1 MKKSNKLMSLLLAF
15 AMVFSVVVPAF
26 AETGSTGKPEA
37 NNKIEINVSASIDGK
52 FDGVNQVVRLYLD
65 KTGKD
70 GKDFQE
76 VKWGATQNGRYTFK
90 LDKPLEAN
98 ATYTILVGGL
108 TPTVSDEKA
117 YNAKLVMPG
126 TQWKYSFNTDANGN
140 PIDLKEDY
148 HFDLYVEPR
157 QTDAFFTVTTLTKE
171 AKTAPNRAFSIVP
184 LKVNEAKDQY
194 VTDKDGG
201 FLVDNDRDAIFTETT
216 DVYGEYG
223 LTKEEVEE
231 IAAEAD
237 YEVGKGQYATTVVGF
252 VVNGELVAVADFHAN
267 SADRAAYLRPVPA
280 GITKLVVTVEG
291 DNRKVDIYGNQA
303 LTPIKG
309 ATVELQGNTTE
320 WHKEEAFGKVLD
332 TKTTDA
338 EGKAV
343 FENPSISSLI
353 SILDATDTAREG
365 YFTNIRLYNRV
376 AVVKADGYRVPVTV
390 SLENIDMVNG
400 VMHVKFTLIP
410 EGGIHTNRV
419 RGANRYATSVE
430 VAKKAF
436 PNYEG
441 DVILASGDIYAD
453 ALVANGLVGL
463 KNQPLVLNGVNKLD
477 ATVAQYLKDVK
488 AEKVTIIGGNSA
500 ISASVQN
507 ELEKMGLK
515 TERISG
521 TNRYETSVKVLQ
533 HFLKNNKS
541 TVEGDVE
548 KVFLASGENFAD
560 ALVASVP
567 AAMYARPILLTA
579 KNNLPMVVKDAIEN
593 KDYAIKEV
601 TVVGGTGAVS
611 EHAYSQITVSNVQRL
626 KGSNRQLTAMA
637 VANEYFMNAG
647 QAIVVDGTNFADALA
662 AGQLGWKIK
671 APILLSESKTVL
683 GKDLAAYLRN
693 NKMTEITIV
702 GGTSSVSEGIAKEID
717 QIIAGK

>member
-1 MKKSNKLMSLLLAF
+1 MKKSNKFMSLLLAF

-37 NNKIEINVSASIDGK
+37 NNKIEINVSASKDGK
-52 FDGVNQVVRLYLD
+52 YDGVNQQIGLYVD
-65 KTGKD
+65 KTGKN
-70 GKDFQE
+70 GKDFQFVE
-76 VKWGATQNGRYTFK
+76 WGATENGRYTFK
-90 LDKPLEAN
+90 LNKPLESN
-98 ATYTILVGGL
+98 ATYTIVVGAL
-108 TPTVSDEKA
+108 TPEVGADKA

-140 PIDLKEDY
+140 PVELKEDY

-171 AKTAPNRAFSIVP
+171 AKTASNRAFSIVP
-184 LKVNEAKDQY
+184 LKVNGSKY

-201 FLVDNDRDAIFTETT
+201 FLVDNDRDALFTGTT

-223 LTKEEVEE
+223 LTKEQVET
-231 IAAEAD
+231 IAAAAN
-237 YEVGKGQYATTVVGF
+237 YAVGEGKYATTVVGF
-252 VVNGELVAVADFHAN
+252 VVNGELVAVADFNAN

-291 DNRKVDIYGNQA
+291 DNRKVDINGNQA

-353 SILDATDTAREG
+353 RILDATDTAREG

-400 VMHVKFTLIP
+400 VMNVKFTLIP

-430 VAKKAF
+430 VAKKSF
-436 PNYEG
+436 TG
-441 DVILASGDIYAD
+441 DQDEVILASGDIYAD

-463 KNQPLVLNGVNKLD
+463 KNRPLVLNGVNKLD

-488 AEKVTIIGGNSA
+488 ASKVTIVGGNSA

-507 ELEKMGLK
+507 ELEKMGLT

-533 HFLKNNKS
+533 HFYKANNEDAIK
-541 TVEGDVE
+541 DVF
-548 KVFLASGENFAD
+548 VASGENFAD

-567 AAMYARPILLTA
+567 AALYARPILLTA
-579 KNNLPMVVKDAIEN
+579 KDNLPMVVKDAIES
-593 KDYAIKEV
+593 KDYGIKEV

-626 KGSNRQLTAMA
+626 KGQNRQLTAMA

>member
-1 MKKSNKLMSLLLAF
+1 MKKSNKFMSLLLAF

-37 NNKIEINVSASIDGK
+37 NNKIEINVSASKDGK
-52 FDGVNQVVRLYLD
+52 YDGVNQQIGLYVD
-65 KTGKD
+65 KTGKN
-70 GKDFQE
+70 GKDFQFVE
-76 VKWGATQNGRYTFK
+76 WGATENGRYTFK
-90 LDKPLEAN
+90 LNKPLESN
-98 ATYTILVGGL
+98 ATYTIVVGAL
-108 TPTVSDEKA
+108 TPEVGADKA

-140 PIDLKEDY
+140 PVELKEDY

-171 AKTAPNRAFSIVP
+171 AKTAPNKAFSIVP
-184 LKVNEAKDQY
+184 LKVNGSKY

-201 FLVDNDRDAIFTETT
+201 FLVDNDRDALFTGTT

-223 LTKEEVEE
+223 LTKEQVQA
-231 IAAEAD
+231 IATAAG
-237 YEVGKGQYATTVVGF
+237 YTVGEGKYATTVVGF

-291 DNRKVDIYGNQA
+291 DNRKVDINGNQA

-353 SILDATDTAREG
+353 RILDATDTAKEG

-400 VMHVKFTLIP
+400 VMNVKFTLIP

-419 RGANRYATSVE
+419 RGANRYATSVA

-436 PNYEG
+436 PGYKG
-441 DVILASGDIYAD
+441 DVLLASGDIYAD

-477 ATVAQYLKDVK
+477 ATVAGYLKDVQAK
-488 AEKVTIIGGNSA
+488 KVTIIGGNTA

-515 TERISG
+515 TERIYG
-521 TNRYETSVKVLQ
+521 ANRYETSVNVLQ
-533 HFLKNNKS
+533 HFVKGGELR
-541 TVEGDVE
+541 EGSVSN
-548 KVFLASGENFAD
+548 VFVASGENFAD

-579 KNNLPMVVKDAIEN
+579 KDNLPKVVKDAIES
-593 KDYAIKEV
+593 KDYGIKEV

-611 EHAYSQITVSNVQRL
+611 EKAYAQINVSNVQRL
-626 KGSNRQLTAMA
+626 KGQNRQLTAMA

-647 QAIVVDGTNFADALA
+647 QAIVVDGTKTQFADALA

-671 APILLSESKTVL
+671 APILLSESNTVL

>member
-26 AETGSTGKPEA
+26 AETGSKGKPEA
-37 NNKIEINVSASIDGK
+37 NNKIEINVSASKDGK
-52 FDGVNQVVRLYLD
+52 YDGVNQQIGLYVD
-65 KTGKD
+65 KTGKN
-70 GKDFQE
+70 GKDFQFVE
-76 VKWGATQNGRYTFK
+76 WGATENGRYTFK
-90 LDKPLEAN
+90 LNKPLEAN
-98 ATYTILVGGL
+98 ATYTIVVGAL
-108 TPTVSDEKA
+108 TPEIGADKA

-126 TQWKYSFNTDANGN
+126 TQWKYSFNTDGNGN
-140 PIDLKEDY
+140 PIELKEDY

-157 QTDAFFTVTTLTKE
+157 QTDAFFTVTTLTKD

-184 LKVNEAKDQY
+184 LKVNGAKY

-201 FLVDNDRDAIFTETT
+201 FLVDKDRAALFTGTT

-223 LTKEEVEE
+223 LTKEQVES
-231 IAAEAD
+231 IAATANYKVGEGK
-237 YEVGKGQYATTVVGF
+237 YETTVVGF

-267 SADRAAYLRPVPA
+267 SSDRAAYLRPVPA

-291 DNRKVDIYGNQA
+291 DNRKVDINGNQA

-338 EGKAV
+338 QGKAV

-353 SILDATDTAREG
+353 RILDATDTAREG

-376 AVVKADGYRVPVTV
+376 AVVKADGYRVPVAAT
-390 SLENIDMVNG
+390 LEGVEMVNN

-410 EGGIHTNRV
+410 EGGIHTNRIK
-419 RGANRYATSVE
+419 GSNRYATSVE
-430 VAKKAF
+430 VARNSF
-436 PNYEG
+436 EG
-441 DVILASGDIYAD
+441 NQEEVILASGDIYAD

-463 KNQPLVLNGVNKLD
+463 KDAPLVLNGVSKLD
-477 ATVAQYLKDVK
+477 KTVAQYLKDVK
-488 AEKVTIIGGNSA
+488 AKKVTIIGGNSA
-500 ISASVQN
+500 ISGSVQD
-507 ELEKMGLK
+507 ELEKMGLT

-533 HFLKNNKS
+533 HFYKNNNQAAIKN
-541 TVEGDVE
+541 
-548 KVFLASGENFAD
+548 VFVASGENFAD

-567 AAMYARPILLTA
+567 AALYARPILLTA
-579 KNNLPMVVKDAIEN
+579 KDNLPKVVKDAIES
-593 KDYAIKEV
+593 KAYGIKEV

-611 EHAYSQITVSNVQRL
+611 EHAYSQITVSDLQRL
-626 KGSNRQLTAMA
+626 KGKNRQLTAMA

-671 APILLSESKTVL
+671 APILLSQSKTVL

-702 GGTSSVSEGIAKEID
+702 GGTSSVAEGIAKEID

>member
-37 NNKIEINVSASIDGK
+37 NNKIEIKVSASKDGK

-148 HFDLYVEPR
+148 HFDLYVAPR

-171 AKTAPNRAFSIVP
+171 AKTAPNREFSIVP
-184 LKVNEAKDQY
+184 LKVNEGKY

-201 FLVDNDRDAIFTETT
+201 FLVDNDRDALFTGTT

-223 LTKEEVEE
+223 LTKEQVET
-231 IAAEAD
+231 IAAAAN
-237 YEVGKGQYATTVVGF
+237 YAVGEGKYATTVVGF

-353 SILDATDTAREG
+353 RILDATDTAKEG

-400 VMHVKFTLIP
+400 VMNVKFTLIP

-430 VAKKAF
+430 VAKKSF
-436 PNYEG
+436 TG
-441 DVILASGDIYAD
+441 DQKEVILASGDIYAD

-463 KNQPLVLNGVNKLD
+463 KNRPLVLNGVNKLD

-488 AEKVTIIGGNSA
+488 AEKVTIIGGNTA
-500 ISASVQN
+500 ISGAVQN
-507 ELEKMGLK
+507 ELEKMGLT

-533 HFLKNNKS
+533 HFYKANN
-541 TVEGDVE
+541 EDVI
-548 KVFLASGENFAD
+548 KDVFLASGENFAD

-567 AAMYARPILLTA
+567 AALYARPILLTA
-579 KNNLPMVVKDAIEN
+579 KDNLPKVVKDAIES
-593 KDYAIKEV
+593 KDYGIKEV

-611 EHAYSQITVSNVQRL
+611 EKAYAQITVSDVQRL
-626 KGSNRQLTAMA
+626 KGQNRQLTAMA

>member
-1 MKKSNKLMSLLLAF
+1 MSLLLAF

-37 NNKIEINVSASIDGK
+37 NNKIEINVSASKDGK
-52 FDGVNQVVRLYLD
+52 YDGVNQQIGLYVD
-65 KTGKD
+65 KTGKN
-70 GKDFQE
+70 GKDFQFVE
-76 VKWGATQNGRYTFK
+76 WGATENGRYTFK
-90 LDKPLEAN
+90 LNKPLESN
-98 ATYTILVGGL
+98 ATYTIVVGAL
-108 TPTVSDEKA
+108 TPEVGADKA

-140 PIDLKEDY
+140 PVELKEDY

-184 LKVNEAKDQY
+184 LKVNGSKY

-201 FLVDNDRDAIFTETT
+201 FLVDNDRDALFTGTT

-223 LTKEEVEE
+223 LTKEQVET
-231 IAAEAD
+231 IAAAAN
-237 YEVGKGQYATTVVGF
+237 YAVGEGKYATTVVGF
-252 VVNGELVAVADFHAN
+252 VVNGELVAVADFNAN

-291 DNRKVDIYGNQA
+291 DNRKVDINGNQA

-353 SILDATDTAREG
+353 RILDATDTAREG

-400 VMHVKFTLIP
+400 VMNVKFTLIP

-430 VAKKAF
+430 VAKKSF
-436 PNYEG
+436 TG
-441 DVILASGDIYAD
+441 DQDEVILASGDIYAD

-463 KNQPLVLNGVNKLD
+463 KNRPLVLNGVNKLD

-488 AEKVTIIGGNSA
+488 ASKVTIVGGNSA

-507 ELEKMGLK
+507 ELEKMGLT

-533 HFLKNNKS
+533 HFYKANNEDAIK
-541 TVEGDVE
+541 DVF
-548 KVFLASGENFAD
+548 VASGENFAD

-567 AAMYARPILLTA
+567 AALYARPILLTA
-579 KNNLPMVVKDAIEN
+579 KDNLPMVVKDAIES
-593 KDYAIKEV
+593 KDYGIKEV

-611 EHAYSQITVSNVQRL
+611 EHAYSQITVSDVQRL
-626 KGSNRQLTAMA
+626 KGQNRQLTAMA

>member
-1 MKKSNKLMSLLLAF
+1 MKKSNKFMSLLLAF

-37 NNKIEINVSASIDGK
+37 NNKIEINVSASKDGK
-52 FDGVNQVVRLYLD
+52 YDGVEQKVTLYVD
-65 KTGKD
+65 KTGKN
-70 GKDFQE
+70 GKDFQQ
-76 VKWGATQNGRYTFK
+76 VDWGVTENGKFTFK
-90 LDKPLEAN
+90 VNSPLLAN
-98 ATYTILVGGL
+98 ATYTIVVGDMN
-108 TPTVSDEKA
+108 PNVSDEKA

-140 PIDLKEDY
+140 PVELKEDY

-184 LKVNEAKDQY
+184 LKVNGSKY

-201 FLVDNDRDAIFTETT
+201 FLVDNDRNALFTGTT

-223 LTKEEVEE
+223 LTKEQFET
-231 IAAEAD
+231 IAKAAN
-237 YEVGKGQYATTVVGF
+237 YAVGEGKYATTVVGF

-291 DNRKVDIYGNQA
+291 DNRKVDINGNQA

-353 SILDATDTAREG
+353 KILDATDTAKEG

-400 VMHVKFTLIP
+400 VMNVKFTLIP

-430 VAKKAF
+430 VAKKSF
-436 PNYEG
+436 TG
-441 DVILASGDIYAD
+441 DQEEVILASGDIYAD

-463 KNQPLVLNGVNKLD
+463 KNRPLVLNGVNKLD

-488 AEKVTIIGGNSA
+488 AEKVTIIGGNTA
-500 ISASVQN
+500 ISAAVQN
-507 ELEKMGLK
+507 ELEKMGLT

-533 HFLKNNKS
+533 HFYKANK
-541 TVEGDVE
+541 EDAI
-548 KVFLASGENFAD
+548 KDVFLASGENFAD

-567 AAMYARPILLTA
+567 AALYARPILLTA
-579 KNNLPMVVKDAIEN
+579 KDNLPKVVKDAIES
-593 KDYAIKEV
+593 KDYGIKEV

-611 EHAYSQITVSNVQRL
+611 EKAYAQITVSDVQRL

>member
-1 MKKSNKLMSLLLAF
+1 MSLLLAF

-37 NNKIEINVSASIDGK
+37 NNKIEINVSASKDGK
-52 FDGVNQVVRLYLD
+52 YDGVNQQIGLYVD
-65 KTGKD
+65 KTGKN
-70 GKDFQE
+70 GKDFQFVE
-76 VKWGATQNGRYTFK
+76 WGATENGRYTFK
-90 LDKPLEAN
+90 LNKPLESN
-98 ATYTILVGGL
+98 ATYTIVVGAL
-108 TPTVSDEKA
+108 TPEVGADKA

-140 PIDLKEDY
+140 PVELKEDY

-184 LKVNEAKDQY
+184 LKVNGSKY

-201 FLVDNDRDAIFTETT
+201 FLVDNDRDALFTGTT

-223 LTKEEVEE
+223 LTKEQVET
-231 IAAEAD
+231 IAAAAN
-237 YEVGKGQYATTVVGF
+237 YAVGEGKYATTVVGF

-291 DNRKVDIYGNQA
+291 DNRKVDINGNQA

-353 SILDATDTAREG
+353 RILDATDTAREG

-400 VMHVKFTLIP
+400 VMNVKFTLIP

-430 VAKKAF
+430 VAKKSF
-436 PNYEG
+436 TG
-441 DVILASGDIYAD
+441 DQKEVILASGDIYAD

-463 KNQPLVLNGVNKLD
+463 KNRPLVLNGVNKLD

-488 AEKVTIIGGNSA
+488 AEKVTIIGGNTA
-500 ISASVQN
+500 ISGAVQN
-507 ELEKMGLK
+507 ELEKMGLT

-533 HFLKNNKS
+533 HFYKANNEDAIK
-541 TVEGDVE
+541 D
-548 KVFLASGENFAD
+548 VFLASGENFAD

-567 AAMYARPILLTA
+567 AALYARPILLTA
-579 KNNLPMVVKDAIEN
+579 KDNLPKVVKDAIES
-593 KDYAIKEV
+593 KDYGIKEV

-611 EHAYSQITVSNVQRL
+611 EKAYAQITVSDVQRL
-626 KGSNRQLTAMA
+626 KGQNRQLTAMA

>member
-26 AETGSTGKPEA
+26 AETGSKGKPEA
-37 NNKIEINVSASIDGK
+37 NDKIEINVSASKDGK
-52 FDGVNQVVRLYLD
+52 YDGVNQQIGLYVD
-65 KTGKD
+65 KTGKN
-70 GKDFQE
+70 GKDFQFVE
-76 VKWGATQNGRYTFK
+76 WGATENGRYTFK
-90 LDKPLEAN
+90 LNKPLEAN
-98 ATYTILVGGL
+98 ATYTIVVGAL
-108 TPTVSDEKA
+108 TPEIGADKA

-126 TQWKYSFNTDANGN
+126 TQWKYSFNTDGNGN
-140 PIDLKEDY
+140 PIELKEDY

-157 QTDAFFTVTTLTKE
+157 QTDAFFTVTTLTKD

-184 LKVNEAKDQY
+184 LKVNGAKY

-201 FLVDNDRDAIFTETT
+201 FLVDKDRAALFTGTT

-223 LTKEEVEE
+223 LTKEQVES
-231 IAAEAD
+231 IAETANYKVGEGK
-237 YEVGKGQYATTVVGF
+237 YETTVVGF

-267 SADRAAYLRPVPA
+267 SSDRAAYLRPVPA

-291 DNRKVDIYGNQA
+291 DNRKVDINGNQA

-338 EGKAV
+338 QGKAV

-353 SILDATDTAREG
+353 RILDATDTAREG

-376 AVVKADGYRVPVTV
+376 AVVKADGYRVPVAAT
-390 SLENIDMVNG
+390 LEGVEMVNN

-410 EGGIHTNRV
+410 EGGIHTNRIK
-419 RGANRYATSVE
+419 GSNRYATSVE
-430 VAKKAF
+430 VARNSF
-436 PNYEG
+436 EG
-441 DVILASGDIYAD
+441 NQEEVILASGDIYAD

-463 KNQPLVLNGVNKLD
+463 KDAPLVLNGVSKLD
-477 ATVAQYLKDVK
+477 KTVAQYLKDVK
-488 AEKVTIIGGNSA
+488 AKKITIIGGNSA
-500 ISASVQN
+500 ISGSVQD
-507 ELEKMGLK
+507 ELEKMGLT

-533 HFLKNNKS
+533 HFYKNNNQAAIKN
-541 TVEGDVE
+541 
-548 KVFLASGENFAD
+548 VFVASGEKFAD

-567 AAMYARPILLTA
+567 AALYARPILLTA
-579 KNNLPMVVKDAIEN
+579 KDNLPKVVKDAIES
-593 KDYAIKEV
+593 KAYGIKEV

-611 EHAYSQITVSNVQRL
+611 EHAYSQITVSDLQRL
-626 KGSNRQLTAMA
+626 KGKNRQLTAMA

-647 QAIVVDGTNFADALA
+647 QAIVVDRTNFADALA

-671 APILLSESKTVL
+671 APILLSQSKTVL

-702 GGTSSVSEGIAKEID
+702 GGTSSVAEGIAKEID

>member
-1 MKKSNKLMSLLLAF
+1 MKKSNKFMSLLLAF

-37 NNKIEINVSASIDGK
+37 NNKIEINVSASKDGK
-52 FDGVNQVVRLYLD
+52 YDGVNQQIGLYVD
-65 KTGKD
+65 KTGKN
-70 GKDFQE
+70 GKDFQFVE
-76 VKWGATQNGRYTFK
+76 WGATENGRYTFK
-90 LDKPLEAN
+90 LDKPLESN
-98 ATYTILVGGL
+98 ATYTIVVGAL
-108 TPTVSDEKA
+108 TPEVGADKA

-140 PIDLKEDY
+140 PVELKEDY

-171 AKTAPNRAFSIVP
+171 AKTAPNKAFSIVP
-184 LKVNEAKDQY
+184 LKVNGSKY

-201 FLVDNDRDAIFTETT
+201 FLVDNDRDALFTGTT

-223 LTKEEVEE
+223 LTKEQVQA
-231 IAAEAD
+231 IAAAAN
-237 YEVGKGQYATTVVGF
+237 YAVGEEKYATTVVGF

-291 DNRKVDIYGNQA
+291 DNRKVDINGNQA

-353 SILDATDTAREG
+353 RILDATDTAREG

-419 RGANRYATSVE
+419 RGANRYATSVA

-436 PNYEG
+436 PGYKG

-463 KNQPLVLNGVNKLD
+463 KNQPLVLNGLNKLD
-477 ATVAQYLKDVK
+477 ATVAGYLKDVEAK
-488 AEKVTIIGGNSA
+488 KVTIIGGNTA

-515 TERISG
+515 TERIAG

-579 KNNLPMVVKDAIEN
+579 KDNLPMVVKNAIEN
-593 KDYAIKEV
+593 KDYGIKEV

-611 EHAYSQITVSNVQRL
+611 EKAYAQITVSNVQRL
-626 KGSNRQLTAMA
+626 KGQNRQLTAMA

-647 QAIVVDGTNFADALA
+647 QAIVVDGTKTQFADALA

-671 APILLSESKTVL
+671 APILLSESNTVL

>member
-1 MKKSNKLMSLLLAF
+1 MKKSNKFMSLLLAF

-37 NNKIEINVSASIDGK
+37 NNKIEINVSASKDGK
-52 FDGVNQVVRLYLD
+52 YDGVNQQIGLYVD
-65 KTGKD
+65 KTGKN
-70 GKDFQE
+70 GKDFQFVE
-76 VKWGATQNGRYTFK
+76 WGATENGRYTFK
-90 LDKPLEAN
+90 LNKPLESN
-98 ATYTILVGGL
+98 ATYTIVVGAL
-108 TPTVSDEKA
+108 TPEVGADKA

-140 PIDLKEDY
+140 PVELKEDY

-184 LKVNEAKDQY
+184 LKVNGSKY

-201 FLVDNDRDAIFTETT
+201 FLVDNDRDALFTGTT

-223 LTKEEVEE
+223 LTKEQVES
-231 IAAEAD
+231 IAAAAN
-237 YEVGKGQYATTVVGF
+237 YAVGEGKYATTVVGF

-291 DNRKVDIYGNQA
+291 DNRKVDINGNKA

-353 SILDATDTAREG
+353 RILDATDTAREG

-430 VAKKAF
+430 VAKKSF
-436 PNYEG
+436 TG
-441 DVILASGDIYAD
+441 DQEEVILASGDIYAD

-463 KNQPLVLNGVNKLD
+463 KNRPLVLNGVNKLD

-488 AEKVTIIGGNSA
+488 AKKVTIIGGNSA

-507 ELEKMGLK
+507 ELEKMGLT

-533 HFLKNNKS
+533 HFYKNNNQAAIKN
-541 TVEGDVE
+541 
-548 KVFLASGENFAD
+548 VFVASGENFAD

-567 AAMYARPILLTA
+567 AALYARPILLTA
-579 KNNLPMVVKDAIEN
+579 KDNLPMVVKNAIES
-593 KDYAIKEV
+593 KDYGIKEV

-611 EHAYSQITVSNVQRL
+611 EHAYSQITVSDLQRL
-626 KGSNRQLTAMA
+626 KGKNRQLTAMA

-683 GKDLAAYLRN
+683 GKDLATYIRN